1 MRHSKNSVASTLRC
15 LYLTW
20 FSRTFC
26 VVKKFTYNTTELFT
40 GSTVHD
46 SSLLLVVLVVVPLHD
61 KLSHEPNLNGLE
73 RIGQNCSGGLNL
85 QARHHQNVSIT
96 SSQR

>member
-1 MRHSKNSVASTLRC
+1 
-15 LYLTW
+15 
-20 FSRTFC
+20 
-26 VVKKFTYNTTELFT
+26 
-40 GSTVHD
+40 
-46 SSLLLVVLVVVPLHD
+46 
-61 KLSHEPNLNGLE
+61 LE